1 MGLQGGH
8 WQFRPRSRSNQHP
21 SEARRLFTLSLE
33 DPVSWKPDD
42 ARRLTPVSDFKNRNL
57 SLVRRKG
64 EEGDRGD
71 YVCTLEFD
79 KGLTLTRTV
88 HVDVLESKSRRAPL
102 SQTPQITWRILTE
115 ARKDEWRG
123 AGFYRSFYFTHLR
136 GG

>member
-21 SEARRLFTLSLE
+21 SEAQRLFTLSLE

-42 ARRLTPVSDFKNRNL
+42 PRGLIPVSDFKNRNL
-57 SLVRRKG
+57 SLGRRKG
-64 EEGDRGD
+64 DEGDRGD
-71 YVCTLEFD
+71 YVCTLEF

-88 HVDVLESKSRRAPL
+88 RVDVLESKSRRAPL

-115 ARKDEWRG
+115 ACKNERRG
-123 AGFYRSFYFTHLR
+123 AGFHRSFCFTHLR
-136 GG
+136 AG